1 MYQSLFIILQTLGG
15 DKMNENSKKQ
25 SLLNLV
31 KAAQTNPIQQIE
43 TKASDL
49 FKSQHVSPLDAC
61 TCTGNCDAR
70 Y

>member
-1 MYQSLFIILQTLGG
+1 
-15 DKMNENSKKQ
+15 MNENSKKQ